1 MKALLYRPLSD
12 NSISNSNIQWRNLV
26 ILNEG
31 VVETT
36 KKNVWE
42 FGKKI
47 RVTSKGNNDEII
59 RRLKGM
65 ENRDRQDEQKIDKE

>member
-26 ILNEG
+26 ILNKEG
-31 VVETT
+31 VETT
-36 KKNVWE
+36 KNVWK

-47 RVTSKGNNDEII
+47 RVTSKGNSDEII
-59 RRLKGM
+59 TRL
-65 ENRDRQDEQKIDKE
+65 N